1 MAIRLYKPTTPGR
14 RGMTTADKAAITKK
28 KPERSLIVAKTAGS
42 GRNNQGK
49 ITVRHR
55 GGGVK
60 RFYRLVDFNFIGV
73 TSAVVTAIE
82 FDPNRSANIALVEI
96 KSGGDVRKAYIIAG
110 SGMKVG
116 DQLASG
122 PEAEIK
128 VSNRLPL
135 KHIPAGTQIY
145 NIELVLGK
153 GGQLVR
159 SAGAKAQLI
168 SKESPKAGFVQ
179 VKLPSGEVRLVNENC
194 QATIGTVGNEQH
206 QNIKYGSAGRRRRLG
221 WRPAV
226 RGKAMNPVD
235 HPHGGGEGATSTAIH
250 KYGQKTPWGKPALG
264 LKTRRRKVTNA
275 MIVRGRGEGR
285 RR

>member
-1 MAIRLYKPTTPGR
+1 MAVKLYKPTTPAR
-14 RGMTTADKAAITKK
+14 RGMTTADTSAVTKQR
-28 KPERSLIVAKTAGS
+28 PERSLVIAKKAGS

-60 RFYRLVDFNFIGV
+60 RFYRLVDFDFRSV
-73 TSAVVTAIE
+73 ASALVTAIE
-82 FDPNRSANIALVEI
+82 YDPNRSANIALVQI
-96 KSGGDVRKAYIIAG
+96 DGGKKAYVLAG

-122 PEAEIK
+122 EEAAIRAG
-128 VSNRLPL
+128 NRLAL
-135 KHIPAGTQIY
+135 KNIPAGTQIY

-153 GGQLVR
+153 GGQIAR
-159 SAGAKAQLI
+159 SAGTKAQLV
-168 SKESPKAGFVQ
+168 SKEASREGFVQ
-179 VKLPSGEVRLVNENC
+179 VRLPSGEVRLVHENC
-194 QATIGTVGNEQH
+194 QATIGTVGNEAH

-221 WRPAV
+221 WRPQV

-235 HPHGGGEGATSTAIH
+235 HPHGGGEGAQPTAIY

-264 LKTRRRKVTNA
+264 LKTRRRKLTNA
-275 MIVRGRGEGR
+275 MVVRGRNQGR

>member
-1 MAIRLYKPTTPGR
+1 MAVKLYKPTTNGR
-14 RGMTTADKAAITKK
+14 RNMTSADTSALTKK
-28 KPERSLIVAKTAGS
+28 KPERSLLVAMKAGS

-60 RFYRLVDFNFIGV
+60 RFYRLVDFDFKNV
-73 TSAVVTAIE
+73 TSAIVEAIE
-82 FDPNRSANIALVEI
+82 YDPNRTANIALVRLDNG
-96 KSGGDVRKAYIIAG
+96 KLTYIIAG
-110 SGMKVG
+110 SDMKVG

-122 PEAEIK
+122 NEAEIRK
-128 VSNRLPL
+128 GNRLAL
-135 KHIPAGTQIY
+135 KDIPSGTQIY

-153 GGQLVR
+153 GGQIAR
-159 SAGAKAQLI
+159 SAGAKAQLV
-168 SKESPKAGFVQ
+168 SKEASIAGFVQ
-179 VKLPSGEVRLVNENC
+179 VKLPSGEVRMIHEDC
-194 QATIGTVGNEQH
+194 QATIGTVGNEAH
-206 QNIKYGSAGRRRRLG
+206 QNIKYGKAGRRRKMG

-235 HPHGGGEGATSTAIH
+235 HPHGGGEGNTSTAQY

-264 LKTRRRKVTNA
+264 QKTRRRKSTQA
-275 MIVRGRGEGR
+275 MIIRGRNQGR

>member
-1 MAIRLYKPTTPGR
+1 MAVKLYKPTTPGR
-14 RGMTTADKAAITKK
+14 RGMTSADTSAITKK
-28 KPERSLIVAKTAGS
+28 RPERSLLVIKKTGS

-49 ITVRHR
+49 ITIRHR

-60 RFYRLVDFNFIGV
+60 RFYRLVDFDFAGV
-73 TSAVVTAIE
+73 ESAKVTAIE
-82 FDPNRSANIALVEI
+82 YDPNRSANIALVLLADG
-96 KSGGDVRKAYIIAG
+96 KKAYILAG

-122 PEAEIK
+122 DKAEIRAGH
-128 VSNRLPL
+128 RLPL
-135 KHIPAGTQIY
+135 KSIPAGTQIY
-145 NIELVLGK
+145 NIELVLGR
-153 GGQLVR
+153 GGQIAR
-159 SAGAKAQLI
+159 SAGTKASLV
-168 SKESPKAGFVQ
+168 SKESSKEGFVQ
-179 VKLPSGEVRLVNENC
+179 VRLPSGEVRLVHENC
-194 QATIGTVGNEQH
+194 QATIGTVGNEAH

-235 HPHGGGEGATSTAIH
+235 HPHGGGEGGNSTAIY

-264 LKTRRRKVTNA
+264 LKTRRRKLTDS
-275 MIVRGRGEGR
+275 MIIRSRGKGR

>member
-1 MAIRLYKPTTPGR
+1 MAIKYYKPTTPGR
-14 RGMTTADKAAITKK
+14 RGMTTADTEMLAKK
-28 KPERSLIVAKTAGS
+28 RPEKSLIVAKKTGS

-60 RFYRLVDFNFIGV
+60 RFYRLVDFDFTSV
-73 TSAVVTAIE
+73 KSAVVEALE
-82 FDPNRSANIALVEI
+82 YDPNRSAHIALVRIE
-96 KSGGDVRKAYIIAG
+96 GGKLAYVLAG

-122 PEAEIK
+122 EEAPIRTG
-128 VSNRLPL
+128 NRLPL
-135 KHIPAGTQIY
+135 KNIPAGTQIY

-153 GGQLVR
+153 GGQIAR
-159 SAGAKAQLI
+159 SAGTKASLV
-168 SKESPKAGFVQ
+168 SRESSREGFVQ
-179 VKLPSGEVRLVNENC
+179 VKLPSGELRLVNENC

-206 QNIKYGSAGRRRRLG
+206 QNIKYGTAGRKRRLG

-226 RGKAMNPVD
+226 RGSAMNPVD
-235 HPHGGGEGATSTAIH
+235 HPHGGGEGAQATSIY

-264 LKTRRRKVTNA
+264 LKTRRRKSTNA
-275 MIVRGRGEGR
+275 MIIRGRGKGR
-285 RR
+285 RK

>member
-1 MAIRLYKPTTPGR
+1 
-14 RGMTTADKAAITKK
+14 MTTQDTSTLTKGK
-28 KPERSLIVAKTAGS
+28 RPEKSLLVAKKAGS

-60 RFYRLVDFNFIGV
+60 RFYRLVDFDFKLV
-73 TSAVVTAIE
+73 ASAVVEAIE
-82 FDPNRSANIALVEI
+82 YDPNRSSHIALVRI
-96 KSGGDVRKAYIIAG
+96 AGGKLAYILAG

-122 PEAEIK
+122 AEADIK
-128 VSNRLPL
+128 KGNRLPL
-135 KHIPAGTQIY
+135 SGIPAGTQIY

-153 GGQLVR
+153 GGQIAR
-159 SAGAKAQLI
+159 SAGTKASLV
-168 SKESPKAGFVQ
+168 SKESTKPGFVQ

-206 QNIKYGSAGRRRRLG
+206 QNIKWGSAGRRRHMG

-235 HPHGGGEGATSTAIH
+235 HPHGGGEGAQPTAIY

-264 LKTRRRKVTNA
+264 LKTRRRKSTDA
-275 MIVRGRGEGR
+275 MIIRGRGKGR

>member
-1 MAIRLYKPTTPGR
+1 MAIISYKPTTNGR
-14 RGMTTADKAAITKK
+14 RGMTTADTATLTKGQ
-28 KPERSLIVAKTAGS
+28 KPTRSLLVAKKTGS

-49 ITVRHR
+49 ITIRHR
-55 GGGVK
+55 GGGQK
-60 RFYRLVDFNFIGV
+60 RFYRLVDFDFKSVN
-73 TSAVVTAIE
+73 SAVVEAIE
-82 FDPNRSANIALVEI
+82 YDPNRSANIALVRLETG
-96 KSGGDVRKAYIIAG
+96 KPVYVIAG

-122 PEAEIK
+122 EEAAIRAG
-128 VSNRLPL
+128 NRLPL
-135 KHIPAGTQIY
+135 KNIPAGTQIY

-153 GGQLVR
+153 GGQIAR
-159 SAGAKAQLI
+159 SAGAKASLV
-168 SKESPKAGFVQ
+168 SKESPRDGFVQ

-221 WRPAV
+221 WRPQV

-235 HPHGGGEGATSTAIH
+235 HPHGGGEGAQPTAIY

-264 LKTRRRKVTNA
+264 LKTRRRKNTND
-275 MIVRGRGEGR
+275 MIIRGRSQGR

>member
-1 MAIRLYKPTTPGR
+1 MALKLYKPTTPGR
-14 RGMTTADKAAITKK
+14 RGMTTGDTDMITKK
-28 KPERSLIVAKTAGS
+28 KPEKSLLVAKKAGS

-60 RFYRLVDFNFIGV
+60 RFYRLVDFDFKQV
-73 TSAVVTAIE
+73 KSAIVEGIE
-82 FDPNRSANIALVEI
+82 YDPNRSARIALVRLD
-96 KSGGDVRKAYIIAG
+96 SGKPAYVIAG

-122 PEAEIK
+122 DEAAIRAG
-128 VSNRLPL
+128 NRLPL
-135 KHIPAGTQIY
+135 KGIPAGTQIY

-153 GGQLVR
+153 GGQIAR
-159 SAGAKAQLI
+159 SAGAKATLV
-168 SKESPKAGFVQ
+168 SKESPKDGFLQ
-179 VKLPSGEVRLVNENC
+179 VRLPSGEVRLINENC

-235 HPHGGGEGATSTAIH
+235 HPHGGGEGAQPTAIY

-264 LKTRRRKVTNA
+264 LKTRRRKSTQA
-275 MIVRGRGEGR
+275 LIIRGRGKGR
-285 RR
+285 RK